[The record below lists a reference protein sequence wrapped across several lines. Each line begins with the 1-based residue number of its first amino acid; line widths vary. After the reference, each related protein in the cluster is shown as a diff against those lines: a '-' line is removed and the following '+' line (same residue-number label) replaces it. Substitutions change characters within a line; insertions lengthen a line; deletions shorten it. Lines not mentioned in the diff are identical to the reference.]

1 MFANP
6 NCKKVLLLVGVLAL
20 ATGVPRS
27 ALANNGIWWYVTGNT
42 VVTLSLVNL
51 TDYQLVTTYVNV
63 ENDTNVCFAHP
74 FARFGVSVP
83 PNRTAIWK
91 SYSPG
96 NPTAMNGKM
105 TFWAGSCQ
113 GEAGCQEMD
122 KKWSFDLN
130 FHPENAGGSVVKYP
144 GNGTWIYLTATDTT
158 NTDPYDGWIPSWDST
173 YDPANYL
180 WEGFLGYAT
189 RLNDGHMHNQ
199 MNLEGHELAVSV
211 FSGDN
216 NDIVLVVQQT
226 HGKPGVQLPDEYKG
240 WKYNWVDNDGDSV
253 P

>member
-1 MFANP
+1 MFGNK
-6 NCKKVLLLVGVLAL
+6 NCKKVLLLVGLLAL
-20 ATGVPRS
+20 VMASPRS
-27 ALANNGIWWYVTGNT
+27 ALAKNGLWWYVTQDT

-51 TDYQLVTTYVNV
+51 TDYYLKTTYVDVVNG
-63 ENDTNVCFAHP
+63 NNVCFAYP

-96 NPTAMNGKM
+96 NATYMDGKM
-105 TFWAGSCQ
+105 TFWAGSCE
-113 GEAGCQEMD
+113 GEANCQEMD
-122 KKWSFDLN
+122 KRWSFDLN
-130 FHPENAGGSVVKYP
+130 FHSEKVSIWKGD
-144 GNGTWIYLTATDTT
+144 GTWIYLTATDTT
-158 NTDPYDGWIPSWDST
+158 NRDPSDGWIPSWDST
-173 YDPANYL
+173 YEPENYL

-226 HGKPGVQLPDEYKG
+226 HGKPGVQPPDEYVG
-240 WKYNWVDNDGDSV
+240 WMYNWVDNNSDTV